1 MHAKSVTI
9 LSVIFGA
16 LLLTAEAGAAKSE
29 SSDVGEMSTECIS
42 KAAHDNIAAC
52 PAGPAKFDGKKQHGA
67 AFKSMPPPPTKKDR
81 TDSAKPM
88 DAANLSKF
96 AERDTRKTRLQARAR
111 ALLITE
117 IQGLER
123 LFKRTPK
130 KSGDRPQLVRRLAE
144 AYVELESAA
153 VRDKIASD
161 IQAQD
166 AKNKKKGNAAQYRG
180 EATKAKK
187 IEAAARMKAIAYYKL
202 MKTEYPNYSKI
213 DEVLYYLAY
222 EYEQGGDLANARKT
236 YY

>member
-161 IQAQD
+161 IKAQD
-166 AKNKKKGNAAQYRG
+166 AKAKKKGNAAQFKT

-187 IEAAARMKAIAYYKL
+187 IDPKDIPEMDELPKHF
-202 MKTEYPNYSKI
+202 KI
-213 DEVLYYLAY
+213 EGA
-222 EYEQGGDLANARKT
+222 K
-236 YY
+236 

>member
-1 MHAKSVTI
+1 MHAKRVTI

-16 LLLTAEAGAAKSE
+16 LLLSFDAGAASASKS
-29 SSDVGEMSTECIS
+29 SGAGEMSSECIS
-42 KAAHDNIAAC
+42 PKAEENIAAC
-52 PAGPAKFDGKKQHGA
+52 PGGPAKFDAKKQRGA
-67 AFKSMPPPPTKKDR
+67 AFKSMPPPPKRKER
-81 TDSAKPM
+81 KDSAKPA

-123 LFKRTPK
+123 LFARTPK

-153 VRDKIASD
+153 TRDKIAAD

-166 AKNKKKGNAAQYRG
+166 AKKRSW
-180 EATKAKK
+180 
-187 IEAAARMKAIAYYKL
+187 L
-202 MKTEYPNYSKI
+202 S
-213 DEVLYYLAY
+213 
-222 EYEQGGDLANARKT
+222 
-236 YY
+236 